1 MPIHQTSFGES
12 QILIV
17 PSCAKYTPQN
27 KVGRWNYFV
36 PFWNELDCY
45 WRNIM
50 GVKNTNVLV
59 SEN

>member
-27 KVGRWNYFV
+27 KVGR
-36 PFWNELDCY
+36 
-45 WRNIM
+45 
-50 GVKNTNVLV
+50 
-59 SEN
+59 